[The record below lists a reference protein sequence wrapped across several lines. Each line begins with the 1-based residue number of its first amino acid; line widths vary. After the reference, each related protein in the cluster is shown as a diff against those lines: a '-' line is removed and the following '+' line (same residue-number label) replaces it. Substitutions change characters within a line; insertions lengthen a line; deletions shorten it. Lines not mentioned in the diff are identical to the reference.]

1 MDEKRVG
8 ILTVDFITPV
18 VDDPELWGKIA
29 AANALSDVFA
39 MGGRP
44 LVALNVVAFPTDCE
58 PLSVLQTLLRGGAKK
73 VMEAGACL
81 AGGHSVQDQE
91 PKYGLVVYGE
101 VREEELWRVTGAR
114 EGDVLLLTKPL
125 GTGLLTTAAKAGLA
139 APAHLEEAAA
149 SMERLN
155 QVPRVLPGDL
165 RRRVHG
171 CTDVTG
177 FGLLG
182 HTLEL
187 ARGAQLTARIDSR
200 HLPLLPGV
208 LALAEQGAVTGASGR
223 NWASYG
229 EHVELPAELSP
240 TLRHLLTDPQTSGG
254 LLVAC
259 APEAAPAVLATFR
272 QQGFADAAVVG
283 EMRSGAAR
291 VVVA

>member
-1 MDEKRVG
+1 M
-8 ILTVDFITPV
+8 DFITPI
-18 VDDPELWGKIA
+18 VDDPESFGAIA

-58 PLSVLQTLLRGGAKK
+58 PLSVLQALLRGGAKK

-101 VREEELWRVTGAR
+101 VREEDLWRVTGAR

-149 SMERLN
+149 SMGRLN
-155 QVPRVLPGDL
+155 QVPRILPGDL

-177 FGLLG
+177 FGLGG
-182 HTLEL
+182 HGLDLVSEGTLDL
-187 ARGAQLTARIDSR
+187 ILDASS
-200 HLPLLPGV
+200 LPVLPGALEAASLGLIPAGAYANRGHAGERV
-208 LALAEQGAVTGASGR
+208 RVEEGVDLALQDLVF
-223 NWASYG
+223 
-229 EHVELPAELSP
+229 
-240 TLRHLLTDPQTSGG
+240 DPQTSGG
-254 LLVAC
+254 LLLAVAQEDEGIFQEHLLR
-259 APEAAPAVLATFR
+259 AGFPETR
-272 QQGFADAAVVG
+272 RVG
-283 EMRSGAAR
+283 RFLPGGGTLEIRTTI
-291 VVVA
+291 

>member
-1 MDEKRVG
+1 M
-8 ILTVDFITPV
+8 DFITPI
-18 VDDPELWGKIA
+18 VDDPESFGAIA

-149 SMERLN
+149 SMGRLN
-155 QVPRVLPGDL
+155 QVPRILPGDL

-177 FGLLG
+177 FGLGG
-182 HTLEL
+182 HGLDLVSEGTLDL
-187 ARGAQLTARIDSR
+187 ILDASS
-200 HLPLLPGV
+200 LPVLPGALEAASLGLIPAGAYANRGHAGERV
-208 LALAEQGAVTGASGR
+208 RVEEGVDLALQDLVF
-223 NWASYG
+223 
-229 EHVELPAELSP
+229 
-240 TLRHLLTDPQTSGG
+240 DPQTSGG
-254 LLVAC
+254 LLLAVAQEDEGIFQEHLLR
-259 APEAAPAVLATFR
+259 AGFPETR
-272 QQGFADAAVVG
+272 RVG
-283 EMRSGAAR
+283 RFLPGGGTLEIRTTI
-291 VVVA
+291 

>member
-1 MDEKRVG
+1 M
-8 ILTVDFITPV
+8 DFITPI
-18 VDDPELWGKIA
+18 VDDPESFGAIA

-101 VREEELWRVTGAR
+101 VREEELWRVTGAQ

-155 QVPRVLPGDL
+155 QVPRVLSGDL

-177 FGLLG
+177 FGLGG
-182 HTLEL
+182 HGLDLVSEGTLDLILE
-187 ARGAQLTARIDSR
+187 APS
-200 HLPLLPGV
+200 LPVLPGALEAASLGLIPAGAYANRGHAGERVRVEEGVDLV
-208 LALAEQGAVTGASGR
+208 LQDLVF
-223 NWASYG
+223 
-229 EHVELPAELSP
+229 
-240 TLRHLLTDPQTSGG
+240 DPQTSGG
-254 LLVAC
+254 LLLAV
-259 APEAAPAVLATFR
+259 APEDEGIFLEHLLRA
-272 QQGFADAAVVG
+272 GFPETRRVG
-283 EMRSGAAR
+283 RFLPGEGTLEIRTTI
-291 VVVA
+291 